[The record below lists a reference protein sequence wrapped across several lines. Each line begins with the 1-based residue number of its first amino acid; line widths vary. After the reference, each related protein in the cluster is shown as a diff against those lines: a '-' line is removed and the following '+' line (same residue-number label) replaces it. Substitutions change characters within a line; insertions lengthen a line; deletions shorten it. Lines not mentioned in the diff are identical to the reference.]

1 MMIPVIFWR
10 YTMPK
15 NKEQKIYN
23 TALYIRLSKADERK
37 GRERFSESIENQK
50 IILHEHLD
58 AHSDEFIFHKEYI
71 DDGVSGTDDIA
82 RPQFMEMI
90 KDIKAGIIDCVIVK
104 DLSRFARNYLQAGDY
119 IQNVFQEYQTRF
131 IALFDNV
138 DTQRDG
144 AYDTETVF
152 KNVMNE
158 DYSRRLSKNLIAT
171 FKIRGEKGHFLGAF
185 PSYGYKRDPEN
196 KNHLIVD
203 EEVRPVIEFIFEQF
217 LDGVGKNT
225 IAKNL
230 NDKQIVCPSVY
241 KQQQGLNYKNYK
253 KLESTNSWT
262 YSTVQRILKN
272 PVYCGDLVQHKTN
285 HSKFKPKRMPTQY
298 NPEDWILAEDCHEAI
313 IDKKTFNKVQ
323 EQLKMTTRD
332 IDFTQNVS
340 IFAGHLKCA
349 ECKRAMAKIQTKYKD
364 KISTRYVC
372 RSYKSNGD
380 NKKICTAHSINE
392 NVLTQHIL
400 EVLNEQ
406 LKKYKDLERD
416 LKNQQ
421 NKKVKLKSSKLE
433 LHIKEIKKEIEKVNK
448 QIDGYYDLLAEYK
461 NDVAMQREYQ
471 RIRDLLN
478 EKLILS
484 RSLEVELKKCE
495 EKLAEDPKLQFNNP
509 VVKELMKRHKF
520 TELTKDVMDS
530 FVSTIFIHEELVT
543 NPETKKE
550 ESNLSM
556 ETLFKFKKLE

>member
-1 MMIPVIFWR
+1 MSIE
-10 YTMPK
+10 K
-15 NKEQKIYN
+15 NQKKIYK
-23 TALYIRLSKADERK
+23 TGLYIRLSKADERK

-50 IILHEHLD
+50 IILHEYLD
-58 AHSDEFIFHKEYI
+58 SHNDEFEFYKEYI
-71 DDGVSGTDDIA
+71 DDGVSGTNDIA

-90 KDIKAGIIDCVIVK
+90 KDIKAGIINCVMVK

-119 IQNVFQEYQTRF
+119 IQNVFQEHQTRF

-138 DTQRDG
+138 DTLRTG

-171 FKIRGEKGHFLGAF
+171 FKIRGEKGQFLGAF

-196 KNHLIVD
+196 KNHLIID

-262 YSTVQRILKN
+262 YSTIQRILKN
-272 PVYCGDLVQHKTN
+272 HIYCGDLVQHKTN

-298 NPEDWILAEDCHEAI
+298 DSEDWVIAENAHEPI
-313 IDKKTFNKVQ
+313 IDRETFDKVQ
-323 EQLKMTTRD
+323 ERLKTTTRD
-332 IDFTQNVS
+332 INFTQNVS

-349 ECKRAMAKIQTKYKD
+349 QCGRAMAKIQTKYKD

-372 RSYKSNGD
+372 RSYKSNGET
-380 NKKICTAHSINE
+380 KIICTSHSINE
-392 NVLTQHIL
+392 NILIQHTL
-400 EVLNEQ
+400 DVLNEQ
-406 LKKYKDLERD
+406 LKKYKDLEID

-461 NDVAMQREYQ
+461 NDVDKQREYQ
-471 RIRDLLN
+471 RMRDLLN
-478 EKLILS
+478 EKLILNG
-484 RSLEVELKKCE
+484 SLEVELKKCE
-495 EKLAEDPKLQFNNP
+495 EKLAEDPKLRFDNP
-509 VVKELMKRHKF
+509 VVKELIKHHKF
-520 TELTKDVMDS
+520 TELTKDVLDS

>member
-1 MMIPVIFWR
+1 MSIE
-10 YTMPK
+10 K
-15 NKEQKIYN
+15 NQKKIYK
-23 TALYIRLSKADERK
+23 TGLYIRLSKADERK

-50 IILHEHLD
+50 IILHEYLD
-58 AHSDEFIFHKEYI
+58 SHNDEFEFYKEYI
-71 DDGVSGTDDIA
+71 DDGVSGTNDIA

-90 KDIKAGIIDCVIVK
+90 KDIKAGIINCVMVK

-119 IQNVFQEYQTRF
+119 IQNVFQEHQTRF

-138 DTQRDG
+138 DTLRTG

-171 FKIRGEKGHFLGAF
+171 FKIRGEKGQFLGAF

-196 KNHLIVD
+196 KNHLIID

-262 YSTVQRILKN
+262 YSTIQRILKN
-272 PVYCGDLVQHKTN
+272 HIYCGDLVQHKTN

-298 NPEDWILAEDCHEAI
+298 DSEDWVIAENAHEPI
-313 IDKKTFNKVQ
+313 IDRETFDKVQ
-323 EQLKMTTRD
+323 ERLKTTTRD
-332 IDFTQNVS
+332 INFTQNVS

-349 ECKRAMAKIQTKYKD
+349 QCGRAMAKIQTKYKD

-372 RSYKSNGD
+372 RSYKSNGET
-380 NKKICTAHSINE
+380 KIICTSHSINE
-392 NVLTQHIL
+392 NILIQHTL
-400 EVLNEQ
+400 DVLNEQ
-406 LKKYKDLERD
+406 LKKYKDLEID

-461 NDVAMQREYQ
+461 NDVDMQREYQ
-471 RIRDLLN
+471 RMRDLLN
-478 EKLILS
+478 EKLILNG
-484 RSLEVELKKCE
+484 SLEVELKKCE
-495 EKLAEDPKLQFNNP
+495 EKLAEDPKLRFDNP
-509 VVKELMKRHKF
+509 VVKELIKHHKF
-520 TELTKDVMDS
+520 TELTKDVLDS

>member
-58 AHSDEFIFHKEYI
+58 AHSDEFKFHKEYI

-138 DTQRDG
+138 DTARTG

-241 KQQQGLNYKNYK
+241 KQQQGLNY
-253 KLESTNSWT
+253 
-262 YSTVQRILKN
+262 
-272 PVYCGDLVQHKTN
+272 
-285 HSKFKPKRMPTQY
+285 
-298 NPEDWILAEDCHEAI
+298 
-313 IDKKTFNKVQ
+313 
-323 EQLKMTTRD
+323 
-332 IDFTQNVS
+332 
-340 IFAGHLKCA
+340 
-349 ECKRAMAKIQTKYKD
+349 
-364 KISTRYVC
+364 
-372 RSYKSNGD
+372 RS
-380 NKKICTAHSINE
+380 E
-392 NVLTQHIL
+392 
-400 EVLNEQ
+400 
-406 LKKYKDLERD
+406 ER
-416 LKNQQ
+416 
-421 NKKVKLKSSKLE
+421 V
-433 LHIKEIKKEIEKVNK
+433 
-448 QIDGYYDLLAEYK
+448 
-461 NDVAMQREYQ
+461 
-471 RIRDLLN
+471 
-478 EKLILS
+478 
-484 RSLEVELKKCE
+484 
-495 EKLAEDPKLQFNNP
+495 
-509 VVKELMKRHKF
+509 
-520 TELTKDVMDS
+520 
-530 FVSTIFIHEELVT
+530 
-543 NPETKKE
+543 
-550 ESNLSM
+550 
-556 ETLFKFKKLE
+556 

>member
-1 MMIPVIFWR
+1 MS
-10 YTMPK
+10 K
-15 NKEQKIYN
+15 ENKQKKTYK
-23 TALYIRLSKADERK
+23 TGLYIRLSKADERK

-50 IILHEHLD
+50 IILHEYID
-58 AHSDEFIFHKEYI
+58 SHSDEFEFYKEYI
-71 DDGVSGTDDIA
+71 DDGVSGTNDIA

-90 KDIKAGIIDCVIVK
+90 KDIKAGIINCVMVK

-138 DTQRDG
+138 DTLRTG

-171 FKIRGEKGHFLGAF
+171 FKIRGEKGQFLGAF

-196 KNHLIVD
+196 KNHLIID

-225 IAKNL
+225 IAKSL

-262 YSTVQRILKN
+262 YSTIQRILKN
-272 PVYCGDLVQHKTN
+272 RIYCGDLVQHKTN

-298 NPEDWILAEDCHEAI
+298 DSEDWVIAEDCHEAI

-323 EQLKMTTRD
+323 ERLKIATRD
-332 IDFTQNVS
+332 INFTQNIS

-349 ECKRAMAKIQTKYKD
+349 ECGRAMAKIQSKYKD

-372 RSYKSNGD
+372 RSYKSNGET
-380 NKKICTAHSINE
+380 KIICTAHSVKE
-392 NVLTQHIL
+392 EALVQHIL

-406 LKKYKDLERD
+406 LKKYKDLEKD
-416 LKNQQ
+416 LNNQQ
-421 NKKVKLKSSKLE
+421 NKKVKSKSPKLVAQ
-433 LHIKEIKKEIEKVNK
+433 IKKIKKEIEKTNK
-448 QIDGYYDLLAEYK
+448 QIDGYYDLLAEYRK
-461 NDVAMQREYQ
+461 DADMQNEYQ
-471 RIRDLLN
+471 RIRNLLN
-478 EKLILS
+478 EKLLLS
-484 RSLEVELKKCE
+484 GGLEVELKTCE
-495 EKLAEDPKLQFNNP
+495 DELAKDPKLQFNNP
-509 VVKELMKRHKF
+509 VVTELIKHHKF
-520 TELTKDVMDS
+520 TELTKEVLYS
-530 FVSTIFIHEELVT
+530 FVGDIIIHEKFVS
-543 NPETKKE
+543 NPKTKKKEPKLSIETK
-550 ESNLSM
+550 
-556 ETLFKFKKLE
+556 FKFKKL